1 MEPIKKLGLF
11 GGTFNPPHLGHLKLA
26 QSFADKLGLSEV
38 RIIPSY
44 VPPHKQAIDLA
55 SGNDRLEMCRLTFSG
70 DSRFRVSD
78 MEIKRG
84 GKSYTY
90 DTLTAIKKE
99 EPNTDIYMFVGS
111 DMLNSFDKWYRYEDI
126 LKLCTLCA
134 CVRSKDDVL
143 SGKFGYI
150 KIDFEPI
157 DISST
162 EIRRMIKEGD
172 GAENYLAPE
181 VSNYIRERRLYIE
194 G

>member
-1 MEPIKKLGLF
+1 MRPMKKIGVF

-26 QSFADKLGLSEV
+26 QSFADELGLSEV

-44 VPPHKQAIDLA
+44 VPPHKQATDLA
-55 SGNDRLEMCRLTFSG
+55 SGDDRLKMCRLTFSG

-78 MEIKRG
+78 IEIKRG

-90 DTLTAIKKE
+90 DTLTAIKNE
-99 EPNTDIYMFVGS
+99 EPDTEIYMFVGS

-126 LKLCTLCA
+126 LKLCILCA
-134 CVRSKDDVL
+134 CVRSRDDVL
-143 SGKFGYI
+143 SEKFDYI

-162 EIRRMIKEGD
+162 EIRRMIKDGE
-172 GAENYLAPE
+172 GAENYLATQ
-181 VSNYIRERRLYIE
+181 VSEYIKERRLYIE